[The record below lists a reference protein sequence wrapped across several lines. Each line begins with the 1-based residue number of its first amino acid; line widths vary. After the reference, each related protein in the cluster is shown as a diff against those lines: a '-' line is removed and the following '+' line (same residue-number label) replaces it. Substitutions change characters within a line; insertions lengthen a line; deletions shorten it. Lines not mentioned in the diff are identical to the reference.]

1 MENGEEGRGI
11 YESGG
16 DSDTVYG
23 PPLIRQLGINRP
35 FRRTGNKGTRR
46 GNRDDGPDSQAFLES

>member
-1 MENGEEGRGI
+1 MENSEGGRGI

-16 DSDTVYG
+16 DSDTIYG
-23 PPLIRQLGINRP
+23 PPLTRQPGADRP

-46 GNRDDGPDSQAFLES
+46 GNRGDGPDSQAFLES